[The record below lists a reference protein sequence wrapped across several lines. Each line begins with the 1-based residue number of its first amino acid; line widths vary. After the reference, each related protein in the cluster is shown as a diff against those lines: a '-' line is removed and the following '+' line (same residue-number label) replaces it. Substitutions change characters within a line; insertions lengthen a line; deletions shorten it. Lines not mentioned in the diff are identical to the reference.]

1 MLEDLFPKV
10 EENRIRLRKRGY
22 ALAAE
27 HYPPTGQAAQW
38 YADVIQC
45 VPRSGQLVAKQLA
58 RLCGEDSRV
67 TVPWRSLADAVGV
80 RDSAGRERAYTER
93 GVQVLVESGWLTV
106 ETIGVKRGAKTTF
119 SLEPGDRATE
129 WLGWLDAD
137 DWLDDV
143 A

>member
-1 MLEDLFPKV
+1 MLEDLFPKI
-10 EENRIRLRKRGY
+10 EESRAKLRKRGY

-27 HYPPTGQAAQW
+27 HYPPAGQAAQW

-58 RLCGEDSRV
+58 RLCGQDSLV

-93 GVQVLVESGWLTV
+93 GVQVLIEAGWLTV
-106 ETIGVKRGAKTTF
+106 ETIGLKRGAKTTF
-119 SLEPGDRATE
+119 SLEPGERATE
-129 WLGWLDAD
+129 WLGWIDAD
-137 DWLDDV
+137 DWLDE
-143 A
+143 AA